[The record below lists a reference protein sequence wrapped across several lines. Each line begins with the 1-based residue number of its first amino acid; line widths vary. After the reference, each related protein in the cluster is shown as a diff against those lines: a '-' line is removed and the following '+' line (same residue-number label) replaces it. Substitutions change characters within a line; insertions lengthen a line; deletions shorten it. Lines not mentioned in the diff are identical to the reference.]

1 MAWTDPIDAYCERLG
16 AGFWA
21 EPVNAFTNLAFLLAA
36 ILALRLWLRLDRMA
50 ITRCRRRDLPS
61 LVLVALVGTIGV
73 GSFLFHTFADHWSVL
88 ADVVPIGLFI
98 YAYLALALRRFA
110 GLARWKA
117 LVGTLLFAGAAILVE
132 ATLEPVLGGSAAYA
146 PALLALFG
154 LGTWLIFAA
163 RPEGSSILGAGLVF
177 AASLTL
183 RTLDGPL
190 CDAWPLGT
198 HFLWHVLN
206 ALTLGL
212 LLFAAIRQGPRPAK
226 RRITR

>member
-21 EPVNAFTNLAFLLAA
+21 EPLNAWTNLAFLVAALLAF
-36 ILALRLWLRLDRMA
+36 RLWLRLDRA
-50 ITRCRRRDLPS
+50 ALDHCRRRDLPS
-61 LVLVALVGTIGV
+61 LVLVALVGVIGV

-88 ADVVPIGLFI
+88 ADIVPIGLFI

-117 LVGTLLFAGAAILVE
+117 LLGTALFAGASVLVE
-132 ATLEPVLGGSAAYA
+132 TVLEPALGGSAAYA

-154 LGTWLIFAA
+154 LGGWLIAA
-163 RPEGSSILGAGLVF
+163 GRPAGRLVLGAGLVF
-177 AASLTL
+177 AVSLTL

-190 CDAWPLGT
+190 CAAVPIGT
-198 HFLWHVLN
+198 HFLWHLLN
-206 ALTLGL
+206 AATLGL
-212 LLFAAIRQGPRPAK
+212 LLLAAIRQGPRPAK
-226 RRITR
+226 KRITC